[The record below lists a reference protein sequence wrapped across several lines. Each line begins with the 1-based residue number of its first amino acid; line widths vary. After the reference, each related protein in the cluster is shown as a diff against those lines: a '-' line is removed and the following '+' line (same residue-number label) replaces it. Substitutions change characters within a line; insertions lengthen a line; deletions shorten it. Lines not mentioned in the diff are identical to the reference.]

1 MRYARRGLSQGR
13 KNRGPASICLHDHF
27 FAKMNLSPLGTVYT
41 GESAFDAMKPGDDQ
55 MDVFEALLEAHRSAA
70 ERFDSSW
77 QSQAGEAFFA

>member
-1 MRYARRGLSQGR
+1 
-13 KNRGPASICLHDHF
+13 
-27 FAKMNLSPLGTVYT
+27 MNLSPLGTVYT